1 MVLLQKDG
9 LESAHEGENGRETK
23 FPLLHKEW
31 DYQTI
36 STINVFILYVL
47 LLYVLYICVE
57 SLYDLNF
64 DIFRRYSSDK
74 MKSSSIFLFLFFF
87 RD

>member
-36 STINVFILYVL
+36 STINVFVLYVL
-47 LLYVLYICVE
+47 KEVLKACMIQTLT
-57 SLYDLNF
+57 SLEDTLVT
-64 DIFRRYSSDK
+64 K
-74 MKSSSIFLFLFFF
+74 
-87 RD
+87 

>member
-1 MVLLQKDG
+1 MRCSKRMVLLQKDG

-23 FPLLHKEW
+23 FHLLHKEW

-47 LLYVLYICVE
+47 KACMI
-57 SLYDLNF
+57 
-64 DIFRRYSSDK
+64 
-74 MKSSSIFLFLFFF
+74 
-87 RD
+87 